1 MGKTIASYR
10 DQSNFGRLMH
20 DLRCSDPN
28 DMNYPILAQKTRYF
42 KEDTEGVKGMC
53 KIFEEIK
60 QEGIEQGIEQGKA
73 EERENA
79 MRRESAIKKA
89 FRMLIDGKL
98 TLEEIA
104 AYTDLS
110 LDEIKEFAA
119 IASV

>member
-1 MGKTIASYR
+1 
-10 DQSNFGRLMH
+10 
-20 DLRCSDPN
+20 
-28 DMNYPILAQKTRYF
+28 
-42 KEDTEGVKGMC
+42 MC
-53 KIFEEIK
+53 QIFEEIK

-79 MRRESAIKKA
+79 IRRESAIKKA